1 MVETLHV
8 TSAAS
13 EVETFSVLHPTHPG
27 YNKASEVI
35 EVNVAK

>member
-13 EVETFSVLHPTHPG
+13 EVETFSVLDPIHIG
-27 YNKASEVI
+27 YYKADLRGLRGH
-35 EVNVAK
+35 